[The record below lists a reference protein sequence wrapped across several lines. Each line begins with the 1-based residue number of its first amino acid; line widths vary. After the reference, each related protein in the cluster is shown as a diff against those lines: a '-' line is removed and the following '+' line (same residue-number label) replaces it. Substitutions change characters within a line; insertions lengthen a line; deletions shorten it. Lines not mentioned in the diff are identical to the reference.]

1 MDASLQI
8 DRHRDMQNIEHA
20 SLHVQPKTA
29 SNAQSY
35 GILEHDARRPG
46 FENTKQPQHI
56 DSDIAPTFPTETKV
70 TSPVAQAWHRS
81 SSALATTANP
91 PFQEIARIDATA
103 ASDEGTKTESGRPRQ
118 KTLGH
123 KRAPSTNY
131 PTVHPLLGLDGAQRR
146 RSRSIGSSLR
156 DPRIAALS
164 AQLRSRLS
172 YAAAKVE
179 KKRQSQTSNHLLHH
193 RSSTPILSAEALSR
207 GEQPLSIGDIEGQRS
222 AANASPNGTTVSAP
236 DAPAT
241 SSIYPLEAPARSSPV
256 SIADGMYPPSQPDPQ
271 KRSASSTLED
281 LVPRLA
287 PPADITSGR
296 MNGQR
301 RRPNPNPNISV
312 DSPRFSPFP
321 LHRRQHSGQEL
332 QNDSDV
338 VLVPETPPLRP
349 LGHQALASYNGLAES
364 SQSSSMEQDAI
375 ETLLFMSSPGTSG
388 YHSNSQ
394 NSQNTLDTMNIDGAW
409 RGVQTPGVLG
419 DSQASSSNPARTDSH
434 EARAGDEIDMMLD
447 QMDSD
452 SDDGANHSSRSGGVR
467 TGPAA
472 SAGKGSSSL
481 PEA

>member
-8 DRHRDMQNIEHA
+8 DRHRNMQNMKHA
-20 SLHVQPKTA
+20 LLHVQPETA
-29 SNAQSY
+29 SDAQSY
-35 GILEHDARRPG
+35 GTLEHATRRSG
-46 FENTKQPQHI
+46 SENTKQPQHI
-56 DSDIAPTFPTETKV
+56 ASDIASSFPPETKV
-70 TSPVAQAWHRS
+70 TSPNAQAWQHS
-81 SSALATTANP
+81 SPALAPAANP
-91 PFQEIARIDATA
+91 PSQENAHIDATA
-103 ASDEGTKTESGRPRQ
+103 ASDEGTKKESGIARQ

-123 KRAPSTNY
+123 KRAPSTNA
-131 PTVHPLLGLDGAQRR
+131 PTVHPLLGLDDAQRR

-156 DPRIAALS
+156 DPRIAAVCILSLNFFDGTDLPQLS

-179 KKRQSQTSNHLLHH
+179 KKRQSQASNHLLHH

-207 GEQPLSIGDIEGQRS
+207 GEHPLSIGDIEGQRS

-241 SSIYPLEAPARSSPV
+241 SSIYPLEAPALSSPV
-256 SIADGMYPPSQPDPQ
+256 SVADGMYPPSQPDPQ
-271 KRSASSTLED
+271 KRSAISTTED

-296 MNGQR
+296 LNGQR
-301 RRPNPNPNISV
+301 RRPNPNDSV
-312 DSPRFSPFP
+312 NSARLSPFP
-321 LHRRQHSGQEL
+321 LHRRQHSQQEL
-332 QNDSDV
+332 QNDSEF

-349 LGHQALASYNGLAES
+349 RGHQALASYNGLAEN

-409 RGVQTPGVLG
+409 RSVQTPRVLS
-419 DSQASSSNPARTDSH
+419 DSQASSSNPARADSH

-452 SDDGANHSSRSGGVR
+452 SDDGANYSSRSGGV
-467 TGPAA
+467 
-472 SAGKGSSSL
+472 S
-481 PEA
+481 